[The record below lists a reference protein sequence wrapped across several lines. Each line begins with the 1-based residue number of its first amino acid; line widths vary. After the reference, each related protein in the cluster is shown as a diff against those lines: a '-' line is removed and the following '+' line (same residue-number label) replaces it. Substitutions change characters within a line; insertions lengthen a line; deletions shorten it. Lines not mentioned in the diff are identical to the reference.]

1 MIYSAQSILSLTH
14 FYSVSMQSVE
24 LTEKALDFLK
34 RMFDA
39 FDSDGVS
46 IDKITEFIL
55 YCTICKVISTIGTA
69 VIFTR
74 SLWCLFTECLTFSLA
89 GLKVSSNV

>member
-1 MIYSAQSILSLTH
+1 MIYSAPSKLPLTH

-39 FDSDGVS
+39 FDFDGVS
-46 IDKITEFIL
+46 IGKI
-55 YCTICKVISTIGTA
+55 A
-69 VIFTR
+69 
-74 SLWCLFTECLTFSLA
+74 ECVLR
-89 GLKVSSNV
+89 VSSSIALSVK